1 MAAGTDLVEAGLDD
15 DGRFMSAAIHLG
27 MRELGHAWPNPSVGA
42 LVVNNGVV
50 VGRGWTKAGGR
61 PHAETVALAEAAEA
75 ARGATL
81 YVSLEPCSHHGRT
94 PPCADAIITAGISRV
109 VSALEDPNPLVG
121 GQGYARLRSA
131 GIDVTENVLRAEAVR
146 VHAGHLSRVTRK
158 RPYVTLKLA
167 VSSNG
172 KAALAGRRPVPI
184 TGEAVRDFVHL
195 MRSRTDAIAVGIG
208 TVIADDPLLTC
219 RLPGMEDRSPLRVVF
234 DSGLRLPLTSQLVTS
249 AREVPVW
256 VVGEDG
262 ASRDAERT
270 LAPHGIEVIRAPLTD
285 EGVDLPYALGELSRR
300 GITRLMVEGGPLLA
314 AAFLKAGLVDAA
326 VVFQSPDPLGA
337 DALDAL
343 SGPHAE
349 VFVQA
354 GLNLREKHDAG
365 EDTMF
370 VYERD

>member
-1 MAAGTDLVEAGLDD
+1 MTAGTDLVEAGTDED
-15 DGRFMSAAIHLG
+15 ARFMSATIGIGL
-27 MRELGHAWPNPSVGA
+27 RELGRAWPNPSVGA
-42 LVVNNGVV
+42 LVVKDGVI

-61 PHAETVALAEAAEA
+61 PHAETVALAEAGSA

-94 PPCADAIITAGISRV
+94 PPCADAIVAAGISRV

-131 GIDVTENVLRAEAVR
+131 GIEVTENVLRAAALEA
-146 VHAGHLSRVTRK
+146 HAGHLSRILRK

-172 KAALAGRRPVPI
+172 KAALAGRRPAPI
-184 TGEAVRDFVHL
+184 TGERTRDLVHL

-234 DSGLRLPLTSQLVTS
+234 DSGLRLPLASQLVTT

-256 VVGEDG
+256 VVAEER
-262 ASRDAERT
+262 ASQDTERT

-285 EGVDLPYALGELSRR
+285 EGVDVALALGELSER

-314 AAFLKAGLVDAA
+314 AAFLKAGLVDEA
-326 VVFQSPDPLGA
+326 VIFQSPDAFTA

-343 SGPHAE
+343 PGPHAE
-349 VFVQA
+349 VFRQA
-354 GLNLREKHDAG
+354 GFNLREKRDAG

-370 VYERD
+370 VYERA